1 MRTGLRTGLTRWLQV
16 STRFFKFATWPLK
29 KNPRK
34 VTAVHRVAVAHPTA
48 HRRRQDSVKQ
58 QHVRRSDTRERGEIA
73 GNGTFDGNVGNCTE
87 EMEEEIADSERER
100 RRLTKQRICAC

>member
-1 MRTGLRTGLTRWLQV
+1 M
-16 STRFFKFATWPLK
+16 
-29 KNPRK
+29 

-48 HRRRQDSVKQ
+48 HRRHQDSVKQ
-58 QHVRRSDTRERGEIA
+58 QHVRRSDTRERERERRVC
-73 GNGTFDGNVGNCTE
+73 GNGTFEGNMGNCAE